1 MQHYGESVR
10 ERGACVLFEGER
22 AEDNMEVPTIK
33 ISMFIMMG
41 IVVAVIYFGQWVREK
56 LPVLKKYCIPSA
68 VVGGTFFSI
77 ITCILYLTGIC
88 QFEWEN
94 QSIMNNFFY
103 NIFFAASGMSASL
116 ALLKKGGK
124 LVLIFSVLAAVLAVL
139 QNALALG
146 IGSAMG
152 MNPLT
157 ALMAGSTPLTGGHG
171 NAASFGPIAAEMGG
185 TGAVE
190 VAVAAATFGLITGC
204 LIGGPIG
211 RSLIRRYHLADGYEE
226 QNEAGLSEKLSHVF
240 NGIECRNAWFIL
252 IIACGM
258 GQIFLEIRK
267 IILPNLNMPIHVMCM
282 LAGIIIRLVMDK
294 AGKGTEEFYEVI
306 DNVGDISLGLFVSLS
321 IITMKLW
328 QLIDLA
334 LPLITILLLQLVL
347 IYLFVRFITFN
358 ACGRNYD
365 AAIIAV
371 GHTGFGLGAVPVSMA
386 TMGSVCEQYHYS
398 KIAYFVVPLIGG
410 FISNI
415 TNAMAITAFMN
426 IAAGML

>member
-1 MQHYGESVR
+1 
-10 ERGACVLFEGER
+10 
-22 AEDNMEVPTIK
+22 MEVPSVK
-33 ISMFIMMG
+33 IGMFEMMA
-41 IVVAVIYFGQWVREK
+41 IVVLVIYFGQWLREK

-68 VVGGTFFSI
+68 VVGGTLFSLA
-77 ITCILYLTGIC
+77 TCALYMTGTV

-94 QSIMNNFFY
+94 QTIMNNFFY
-103 NIFFAASGMSASL
+103 NIFFAASGMEASL

-124 LVLIFSVLAAVLAVL
+124 LVVIFAILAAVLAVL

-146 IGSAMG
+146 VGTAMG

-190 VAVAAATFGLITGC
+190 VAVACATFGLISGC

-211 RSLIRRYHLADGYEE
+211 RQLIKKNHLDENYVEEREESLGEKAAHIFKS
-226 QNEAGLSEKLSHVF
+226 SE
-240 NGIECRNAWFIL
+240 CQNAWFCL
-252 IIACGM
+252 IAACGL
-258 GQIFLEIRK
+258 GQLFLQIRQM
-267 IILPNLNMPIHVMCM
+267 ILPGLNMPIHVMCM

-294 AGKGTEEFYEVI
+294 TGRSNEEFYEVTS
-306 DNVGDISLGLFVSLS
+306 NVGDISLALFVSLS

-334 LPLITILLLQLVL
+334 LPLLVILFLQLL
-347 IYLFVRFITFN
+347 MIYLFVRFITFN
-358 ACGRNYD
+358 LCGRNYD

-386 TMGSVCEQYHYS
+386 TMSSVCEQYYYS
-398 KIAYFVVPLIGG
+398 KLAYFVVPLIGG
-410 FISNI
+410 FLSNI
-415 TNAMAITAFMN
+415 TNAIAITTFLN
-426 IAAGML
+426 IAQGMLH

>member
-1 MQHYGESVR
+1 
-10 ERGACVLFEGER
+10 
-22 AEDNMEVPTIK
+22 MEVPVIK
-33 ISMFIMMG
+33 INMFVMMG
-41 IVVAVIYFGQWVREK
+41 IVVAVIYFGQWLREK

-68 VVGGTFFSI
+68 VVGGTLFAI
-77 ITCILYLTGIC
+77 LTCVLYMAGIC

-103 NIFFAASGMSASL
+103 NIFFAASGMAASL

-124 LVLIFSVLAAVLAVL
+124 LVLIFTGLAWLLAIL

-146 IGSAMG
+146 VGTAMG

-190 VAVAAATFGLITGC
+190 VAVAAATFGLISGC

-211 RSLIRRYHLADGYEE
+211 RSIIRKKHLDQGYQEAHEE
-226 QNEAGLSEKLSHVF
+226 TLAEKAAHLF
-240 NGIECRNAWFIL
+240 NGTECRNAWFAL
-252 IIACGM
+252 IVACGI
-258 GQIFLEIRK
+258 GQILLEIRK
-267 IILPNLNMPIHVMCM
+267 IVLPGLNMPIHVMCM
-282 LAGIIIRLVMDK
+282 LAGIIIRLIMDK
-294 AGKGTEEFYEVI
+294 TGKGSDELYEVI
-306 DNVGDISLGLFVSLS
+306 DNVGEISLALFVSLS

-334 LPLITILLLQLVL
+334 LPLLTILFLQLVL

-358 ACGRNYD
+358 ACGRDYD

-386 TMGSVCEQYHYS
+386 TMTSVCDQYYYS
-398 KIAYFVVPLIGG
+398 KLAYFVVPLIGG

-415 TNAMAITAFMN
+415 TNAATITFFMN
-426 IAAGML
+426 IAQGMLH

>member
-1 MQHYGESVR
+1 
-10 ERGACVLFEGER
+10 
-22 AEDNMEVPTIK
+22 MEVPVIK
-33 ISMFIMMG
+33 INMFIMMG
-41 IVVAVIYFGQWVREK
+41 IVVAVIYFGQWLRNK

-68 VVGGTFFSI
+68 VVGGTLFAI
-77 ITCILYLTGIC
+77 LTCVLYMTGIC

-103 NIFFAASGMSASL
+103 NIFFAASGMAASL
-116 ALLKKGGK
+116 TLLKKGGK
-124 LVLIFSVLAAVLAVL
+124 LVLIFTGLAWLLAIL

-146 IGSAMG
+146 VGTAMG

-171 NAASFGPIAAEMGG
+171 NAASFGPLAAEAGG
-185 TGAVE
+185 VGAAE
-190 VAVAAATFGLITGC
+190 VAIAAATFGLISGC

-211 RSLIRRYHLADGYEE
+211 RSIIRKKHLDQGYQEDREE
-226 QNEAGLSEKLSHVF
+226 TLAEKAAHMF
-240 NGIECRNAWFIL
+240 NGIECRNAWFML
-252 IIACGM
+252 IVACGI
-258 GQIFLEIRK
+258 GQILLEIRK
-267 IILPNLNMPIHVMCM
+267 IVLPGLNMPIHVMCM
-282 LAGIIIRLVMDK
+282 LAGIIIRLIMDK
-294 AGKGTEEFYEVI
+294 TGKGNDEFYEVI
-306 DNVGDISLGLFVSLS
+306 DNVGEISLALFVSLS

-334 LPLITILLLQLVL
+334 LPLLTILFLQLVL

-358 ACGRNYD
+358 ACGRDYD

-386 TMGSVCEQYHYS
+386 TMTSVCDQYYYS
-398 KIAYFVVPLIGG
+398 KLAYFVVPLIGG

-415 TNAMAITAFMN
+415 TNAATITFFMN
-426 IAAGML
+426 IAQGMLH

>member
-1 MQHYGESVR
+1 MFEMMAVV
-10 ERGACVLFEGER
+10 VL
-22 AEDNMEVPTIK
+22 
-33 ISMFIMMG
+33 
-41 IVVAVIYFGQWVREK
+41 VIYFGQWVREK

-68 VVGGTFFSI
+68 VVGGTIFSI
-77 ITCILYLTGIC
+77 ITCVLYMTGIV

-103 NIFFAASGMSASL
+103 NIFFAASGMEASL

-124 LVLIFSVLAAVLAVL
+124 LVLIFTVLAAVLAIL

-146 IGSAMG
+146 VGTMMG

-171 NAASFGPIAAEMGG
+171 NASSFGPIAAEMGG

-190 VAVAAATFGLITGC
+190 VAVAAATFGLISGC

-211 RSLIRRYHLADGYEE
+211 RQLIRKNHLDVGYVEE
-226 QNEAGLSEKLSHVF
+226 KEATLGEKAAHIFSSSE
-240 NGIECRNAWFIL
+240 CTNAWFCL
-252 IIACGM
+252 IAACGL
-258 GQIFLEIRK
+258 GQVFLQIRQVL
-267 IILPNLNMPIHVMCM
+267 LPNLNMPIHVMCM
-282 LAGIIIRLVMDK
+282 LAGIIIRLVMDRTNR
-294 AGKGTEEFYEVI
+294 GNEDFYETI
-306 DNVGDISLGLFVSLS
+306 SNVGDISLGLFVSLS

-334 LPLITILLLQLVL
+334 LPLITILVLQLVM

-358 ACGRNYD
+358 ACGRDYD
-365 AAIIAV
+365 AAVIAV

-386 TMGSVCEQYHYS
+386 TMTAVCEEYYYS
-398 KIAYFVVPLIGG
+398 KVAFFVVPLIGG

-415 TNAMAITAFMN
+415 TNAAAITWFLN

>member
-1 MQHYGESVR
+1 MEIRTVQIGM
-10 ERGACVLFEGER
+10 FE
-22 AEDNMEVPTIK
+22 
-33 ISMFIMMG
+33 MMA
-41 IVVAVIYFGQWVREK
+41 IVVLVIYFGQWLRNK

-68 VVGGTFFSI
+68 VVGGTIFSI
-77 ITCILYLTGIC
+77 ITCILYLTGIV

-94 QSIMNNFFY
+94 QSVMNNFFY

-124 LVLIFSVLAAVLAVL
+124 LVIIFSVLAAVLAVL

-146 IGSAMG
+146 VGTAMG

-185 TGAVE
+185 VGAVE
-190 VAVAAATFGLITGC
+190 VAVACATFGLISGC

-211 RSLIRRYHLADGYEE
+211 RQLIRRNHLDENYIEE
-226 QNEAGLSEKLSHVF
+226 KEESFTEKLAHVF
-240 NGIECRNAWFIL
+240 SGAECEKAWFLL
-252 IIACGM
+252 IVACGL
-258 GQIFLEIRK
+258 GQVLLQIRQV
-267 IILPNLNMPIHVMCM
+267 ILPNLNMPIHVMCM
-282 LAGIIIRLVMDK
+282 AAGIIIRLIMDK
-294 AGKGTEEFYEVI
+294 MGKGSDEFYETT
-306 DNVGDISLGLFVSLS
+306 DNVGDICLALFVSLS

-334 LPLITILLLQLVL
+334 LPLIVILLLQLL
-347 IYLFVRFITFN
+347 MIYLFVTQITFR
-358 ACGRNYD
+358 ACGKDYD
-365 AAIIAV
+365 AAVIAV

-386 TMGSVCEQYHYS
+386 TMTSVCEQYYYS
-398 KIAYFVVPLIGG
+398 KLAFFVVPLIGG

-415 TNAMAITAFMN
+415 TNAIAITTFLN
-426 IAAGML
+426 IAQGMLK